1 MSRLA
6 ALFRP
11 AAALQD
17 HAAPAQEHGSTG
29 ASGAQEFD
37 LGRDV
42 LADHILNSPEYHGL
56 FGVHFGFPRWEPF
69 GIDLSIDKHTF
80 LLLVAAVIA
89 TVVVVRAA
97 RAVAGLGRERAPS
110 GLANAVEAIFVF
122 FRDDV
127 CKSNIGPGYQR
138 FLPFVLALFFF
149 ILSMNL
155 LGLVPWG
162 GSATGN
168 LSVTAALA
176 VLTFLVTEVAGLL
189 KLGPRGYM
197 RTIFFVPEGVGG
209 VGKVFVLALMAPIE
223 LLGKVTKPLAL
234 AIRLFANMTAG
245 HMLIFTVL
253 GLVFVF
259 AEWAGV
265 RWFVAGA
272 SFGMVVAFL
281 LMELLIAVIQAYVFA
296 MLSAVFIGMMQHEH

>member
-1 MSRLA
+1 MRWPPA
-6 ALFRP
+6 RFRP
-11 AAALQD
+11 VAAPQD
-17 HAAPAQEHGSTG
+17 HAAAAQAHGSPG

-56 FGVHFGFPRWEPF
+56 FGVHFGFPRWAPF
-69 GIDLSIDKHTF
+69 GIDLSVDKHTF
-80 LLLVAAVIA
+80 LLLVAAAIA

-127 CKSNIGPGYQR
+127 CKSNIGPGYER

-176 VLTFLVTEVAGLL
+176 VLTFLVTEVAGLF

-209 VGKVFVLALMAPIE
+209 AGKVFVLALMAPIE

>member
-1 MSRLA
+1 MSRLPA
-6 ALFRP
+6 RLRP
-11 AAALQD
+11 GATLQDDAAA
-17 HAAPAQEHGSTG
+17 AQAHGSPG
-29 ASGAQEFD
+29 AAAAQEFD

-56 FGVHFGFPRWEPF
+56 FGVHFGFPRWTPF

-80 LLLVAAVIA
+80 LLLVAAILA

-127 CKSNIGPGYQR
+127 CKSNIGPGYER
-138 FLPFVLALFFF
+138 FLPFVLTLFFF

>member
-1 MSRLA
+1 MRLLPAGLRPWIASRGQSA
-6 ALFRP
+6 P
-11 AAALQD
+11 QD
-17 HAAPAQEHGSTG
+17 HGPS
-29 ASGAQEFD
+29 SGQDFD

-42 LADHILNSPEYHGL
+42 LADHILNSPDYHGL
-56 FGVHFGFPRWEPF
+56 FGTAIHFPRWELW

-80 LLLVAAVIA
+80 LLLVAAVLA
-89 TVVVVRAA
+89 TTAVVWAA
-97 RAVAGLGRERAPS
+97 RVVARAGPGQAPS
-110 GLANAVEAIFVF
+110 GFANAVEAMFVF

-138 FLPFVLALFFF
+138 FLPFVLTLFFF

-176 VLTFLVTEVAGLL
+176 VVTFLVTEISGAL

-209 VGKVFVLALMAPIE
+209 AGRVFMLALMAPIE
-223 LLGKVTKPLAL
+223 LLGKITKPLAL